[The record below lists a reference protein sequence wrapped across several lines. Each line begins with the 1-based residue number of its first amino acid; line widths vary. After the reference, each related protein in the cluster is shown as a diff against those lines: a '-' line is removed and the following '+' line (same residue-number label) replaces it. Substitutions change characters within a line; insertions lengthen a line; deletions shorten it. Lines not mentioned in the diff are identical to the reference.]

1 MTAVYVATAV
11 ILVLAAAIT
20 TYRLLDGPS
29 TLDRV
34 VAVDALVA
42 IAMCGLAV
50 WAAFSGNSTVVPG
63 IVALSLIGF
72 VGSTSVARF
81 RVPDRP
87 DEDPTGGGWTA
98 SDGPVRGDQGDRG
111 GRR

>member
-1 MTAVYVATAV
+1 MTVVYTVTAA
-11 ILVLAAAIT
+11 ILVVAALVT

-34 VAVDALVA
+34 VAVDTLVA
-42 IAMCGLAV
+42 IAMAGLAV
-50 WAAFSGNSTVVPG
+50 WAAFSQNSTVVPG

-81 RVPDRP
+81 RVPDQP
-87 DEDPTGGGWTA
+87 GKDQTGGGWT
-98 SDGPVRGDQGDRG
+98 SLGRGDSG